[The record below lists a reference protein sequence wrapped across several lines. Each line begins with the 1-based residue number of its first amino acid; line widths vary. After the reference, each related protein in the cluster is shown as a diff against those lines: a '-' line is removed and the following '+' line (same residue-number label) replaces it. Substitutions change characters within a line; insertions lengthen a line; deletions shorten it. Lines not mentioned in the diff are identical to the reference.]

1 MLERNQIKVKSVKK
15 TIDVLNSFLQDEY
28 LGVTEIASRLNL
40 SKSNA
45 YDILTTLVALDYL
58 GQDTVS
64 EKYYLSVGAIRLS
77 RGVGSRY
84 SFRNIAKPFMQDL
97 ANMEKKEV
105 SLTVP
110 FNNEIFY
117 LESVI
122 PSKMGIYTPKKMR
135 SYTCRMHC
143 TASGKCMLANMPREY
158 VMQYM
163 ASGLEKYTENTITN
177 DIVFLQALDNILKE
191 GYAIDYYEWSQDYGC
206 IGVPLFSPF
215 HKLIGAISINMTS
228 DIENKQE
235 VLRIKEHL
243 IDISN
248 QITNLMSGGRE

>member
-1 MLERNQIKVKSVKK
+1 MLDESQIKVKSVKK

-28 LGVTEIASRLNL
+28 LGVTEIASRLKL

-45 YDILTTLVALDYL
+45 CDILTTLVALDYL
-58 GQDTVS
+58 GQDPVS

-84 SFRNIAKPFMQDL
+84 SFRNIAKPFMQEL
-97 ANMEKKEV
+97 ANKEHKEV

-110 FNNEIFY
+110 FNREIFY
-117 LESVI
+117 LESVV

-143 TASGKCMLANMPREY
+143 TAAGKCMLANMPREY
-158 VMQYM
+158 VIQYL

-177 DIVFLQALDNILKE
+177 DITFLQVLDTIEKR
-191 GYAIDYYEWSQDYGC
+191 GYGVDHYEWDEQYGC
-206 IGVPLFSPF
+206 VGVPLFDPS
-215 HKLIGAISINMTS
+215 HKLIGALSINMVT
-228 DIENKQE
+228 DVEDEEE
-235 VLRIKEHL
+235 VLRVKDL
-243 IDISN
+243 LVDISN
-248 QITNLMSGGRE
+248 QITNLMSGGNE